1 MQFYIPD
8 LFGNRTPLIYIIN
21 KYLNPFFFDFEK
33 YRTSVFFFSLIGPVF
48 LYKILKIKFK
58 EVDNKI
64 LFFIASLV
72 YLSPYYRTSAFW
84 GLNENYGIISSFISL
99 YLIETFIRSD
109 NRNILKFIL
118 IIFFSSITVYFDLK
132 LLIIPLYCFY
142 KIIKLDININFKII
156 SLILYFLFSLPY
168 LYLIYIWQGLV
179 PPLTQ
184 LENPN
189 TVTSYKDI
197 KNIYFIHIGYA
208 ATIIAFYTLP
218 LIFFM
223 KKEIINNLKNIIF
236 NYKFLIIIIL
246 SFLYVIFNFFILD
259 FEKFTVTD
267 YWIGLGVVHKLS
279 LMLTESIRYQ
289 ELITYIF
296 ILLSLS
302 FVSIFFI
309 LNKSDFILLSYFLI
323 ISLFLW
329 PLMQEYFDPI
339 ILIIALCLLK
349 SVININKFNSS
360 ILFGYLSIFLI
371 IANLYYS

>member
-1 MQFYIPD
+1 
-8 LFGNRTPLIYIIN
+8 
-21 KYLNPFFFDFEK
+21 
-33 YRTSVFFFSLIGPVF
+33 
-48 LYKILKIKFK
+48 
-58 EVDNKI
+58 
-64 LFFIASLV
+64 
-72 YLSPYYRTSAFW
+72 
-84 GLNENYGIISSFISL
+84 
-99 YLIETFIRSD
+99 
-109 NRNILKFIL
+109 
-118 IIFFSSITVYFDLK
+118 
-132 LLIIPLYCFY
+132 
-142 KIIKLDININFKII
+142 
-156 SLILYFLFSLPY
+156 
-168 LYLIYIWQGLV
+168 
-179 PPLTQ
+179 
-184 LENPN
+184 
-189 TVTSYKDI
+189 
-197 KNIYFIHIGYA
+197 
-208 ATIIAFYTLP
+208 
-218 LIFFM
+218 M

-296 ILLSLS
+296 IFFSLS